1 LGPVKILIFDSS
13 ERWRLSVRAILAADV
28 DLKVFGEGQDGLEA
42 VQRCSEV
49 QPDLVILDLL
59 LPKINGV
66 EAARQ
71 ITEISPGTKVVFLS
85 DCLSRDMM
93 RAVLRIGAGFVMK
106 ADAERDL
113 LSVVTAAVHDKSVV
127 RFRVLDDDPAD
138 SSEM

>member
-1 LGPVKILIFDSS
+1 MG
-13 ERWRLSVRAILAADV
+13 WRQFRGAA
-28 DLKVFGEGQDGLEA
+28 
-42 VQRCSEV
+42 EV

-93 RAVLRIGAGFVMK
+93 REVLRIGAGFVMK

-113 LSVVTAAVHDKSVV
+113 LSVVKAAARDKSVV

-138 SSEM
+138 SSLM